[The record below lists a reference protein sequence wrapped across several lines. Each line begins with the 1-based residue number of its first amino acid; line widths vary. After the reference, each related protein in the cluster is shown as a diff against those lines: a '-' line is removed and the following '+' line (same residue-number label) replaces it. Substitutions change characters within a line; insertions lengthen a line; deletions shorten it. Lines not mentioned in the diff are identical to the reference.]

1 MALKVMGN
9 ATSKRERWLS
19 MVVCLVIEAGGED
32 KGMDYFYEG
41 RLVYEGSQS
50 CYR

>member
-1 MALKVMGN
+1 VALKVMGD

-19 MVVCLVIEAGGED
+19 IVVCLVIEAGGEE
-32 KGMDYFYEG
+32 KGMDYFYKG
-41 RLVYEGSQS
+41 RLVDEGNQS